1 MNISCEEYDQVA
13 VIGIDGELSAD
24 TLEVFKST
32 IRENLKIG
40 HLFFV
45 IVFDKISFIDSQGLE
60 ALLWLKDEAESK
72 QGQVKL
78 AGLDETQAK
87 ILAMTRLD
95 RSFDIHREIVQA
107 VKSF

>member
-32 IRENLKIG
+32 VRENLKLG

-45 IVFDKISFIDSQGLE
+45 IGFEKVSFIDSQGLE
-60 ALLWLKDEAESK
+60 ALLWLKDECESRK
-72 QGQVKL
+72 GQVKL
-78 AGLDETQAK
+78 AGLDETQVK
-87 ILAMTRLD
+87 ILSMTRLN
-95 RSFDIHREIVQA
+95 RNFDIHDQIVQA

>member
-13 VIGIDGELSAD
+13 VVTVDGELSAD

-32 IRENLKIG
+32 IQENLKMG
-40 HLFFV
+40 HNFFV
-45 IVFDKISFIDSQGLE
+45 IVFEKISFIDSQGLE
-60 ALLWLKDEAESK
+60 ALLWLKDECENR

-95 RSFDIHREIVQA
+95 HCFDIHSQIVQA